1 MSHIPDKLWI
11 LLLRLLY
18 KSIFKL
24 YMVGQGIK
32 EMLKIVH
39 WEEKVFACLSMLTI
53 LADVQHT
60 S

>member
-1 MSHIPDKLWI
+1 
-11 LLLRLLY
+11 
-18 KSIFKL
+18 
-24 YMVGQGIK
+24 MVGQGIK

-60 S
+60 DECQIMMLRTM